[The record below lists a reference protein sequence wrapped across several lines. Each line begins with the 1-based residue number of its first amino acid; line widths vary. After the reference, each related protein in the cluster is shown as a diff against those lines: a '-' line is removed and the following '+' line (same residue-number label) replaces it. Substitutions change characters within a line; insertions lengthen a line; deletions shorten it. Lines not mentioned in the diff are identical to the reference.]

1 MKKTDLK
8 LLAIVTGGVILAGV
22 LMNQFDALEPA
33 SDGFNK

>member
-8 LLAIVTGGVILAGV
+8 LLAIVTGGVLLAGV
-22 LMNQFDALEPA
+22 MMNQLDALEVA